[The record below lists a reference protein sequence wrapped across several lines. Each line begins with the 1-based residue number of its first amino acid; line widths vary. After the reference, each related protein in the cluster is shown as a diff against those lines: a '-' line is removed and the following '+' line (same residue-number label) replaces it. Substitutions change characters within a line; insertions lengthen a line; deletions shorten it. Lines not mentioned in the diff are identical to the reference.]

1 MDKTKVAGFEES
13 EFEEEKVKQYKM
25 EHYLNHFGGIKVDR
39 IVGVFNFKGERLTS
53 LIIAQPKLCR
63 LKLFAFAA
71 TTILILSV
79 CAVQLSTLSNIMK
92 LRVLM
97 FRSNSQP
104 IAPPQLQTT
113 ETERDYENNGYLMV
127 SSNGGLNQMRAGIC
141 DMVAIARFMNVT
153 LIVPELDNTSFWNDR
168 SRFEDVFD
176 VDYFISSLRD
186 EVRILKVLPHNQIR
200 RVEIATLYSMPPA
213 SWSNMSYY
221 DQMILP
227 RIKKYGVVH
236 FTKTDARLANNG
248 IPKEV
253 QELRCKANYKALR
266 FTPPIEELGKKIVR
280 ILREKG
286 PFLVLHLRYEM
297 DMLAFSG
304 CY

>member
-1 MDKTKVAGFEES
+1 
-13 EFEEEKVKQYKM
+13 
-25 EHYLNHFGGIKVDR
+25 
-39 IVGVFNFKGERLTS
+39 
-53 LIIAQPKLCR
+53 
-63 LKLFAFAA
+63 
-71 TTILILSV
+71 
-79 CAVQLSTLSNIMK
+79 
-92 LRVLM
+92 
-97 FRSNSQP
+97 
-104 IAPPQLQTT
+104 
-113 ETERDYENNGYLMV
+113 
-127 SSNGGLNQMRAGIC
+127 MRAGIC

-186 EVRILKVLPHNQIR
+186 EVRILKVLPHKQIR

-304 CY
+304 CTEGCNDKEIEELTNMR